1 MLFLSTRL
9 PQLELPRFLRLP
21 LLAGAGETGLLP
33 LLLLELQGLLG
44 LGADPC
50 GLGHPPGLPLAP
62 LGAFGRGQMLC
73 PWPGRAESQRPPVF
87 QKIGVDRL
95 VPGLRAEDD
104 PADGV
109 LRAVLP
115 LVQADPE
122 GIVEQ
127 DGEPACAHA
136 CVLL

>member
-1 MLFLSTRL
+1 
-9 PQLELPRFLRLP
+9 
-21 LLAGAGETGLLP
+21 
-33 LLLLELQGLLG
+33 
-44 LGADPC
+44 
-50 GLGHPPGLPLAP
+50 
-62 LGAFGRGQMLC
+62 MLC

-87 QKIGVDRL
+87 QKIGVDLL

-109 LRAVLP
+109 LRVVLP

-127 DGEPACAHA
+127 DGEPACAQA
-136 CVLL
+136 RGRPRGTDNQGGRLLTAQGPLPDYQPGRVFIFALSAYHSGRGMARPGDKASLFPSAAAVV